1 MKKHFLP
8 YQSSKNITASAGSNH
23 IIFSPLVASASLR
36 LIEARNR
43 NDTLVEYVQAKAM
56 DHLVILY
63 IFCLFTIQSLYTT
76 ESKIVVTEKT
86 ELQKQNKAD
95 KQGFLTSAD
104 SIAENLIAG
113 VFGAKTEKNKDE
125 VVAKKSRNSRI
136 DVLRDNDLE
145 FKPSKQ
151 IPWQPNLN
159 QRSEAAFGFEP
170 LISAHDLNPATI
182 SRGDQRQDKRQDIFL
197 GGPKDIVF
205 VVDPV
210 DTFTSPTTERPRFNP
225 LNILSNIIEGP
236 RRRRRK
242 KKKTQVIKTLLPPQ
256 NNVRPNPTVP
266 QNVAIQTV
274 PQNVPPQ
281 VPQNVPNTV
290 PQNVPNTVPQII
302 PQIVPQTVFI
312 EETTKAPPQQVKSV
326 KKPERIEVTTEIP
339 HIGPNVDSGKVTED

>member
-1 MKKHFLP
+1 
-8 YQSSKNITASAGSNH
+8 
-23 IIFSPLVASASLR
+23 
-36 LIEARNR
+36 
-43 NDTLVEYVQAKAM
+43 M

-63 IFCLFTIQSLYTT
+63 ISCLFTIQSLYTT
-76 ESKIVVTEKT
+76 ESKIVFTEKT

-95 KQGFLTSAD
+95 KQGFLTSAE

-170 LISAHDLNPATI
+170 LISTEDLNPATI

-290 PQNVPNTVPQII
+290 PQNVPNTVPQI
-302 PQIVPQTVFI
+302 VPQTVFI
-312 EETTKAPPQQVKSV
+312 EVTTKAPPQQVKSM
-326 KKPERIEVTTEIP
+326 KKPERIEITTEIP
-339 HIGPNVDSGKVTED
+339 LTSPNVDSGKVTED

>member
-1 MKKHFLP
+1 
-8 YQSSKNITASAGSNH
+8 
-23 IIFSPLVASASLR
+23 
-36 LIEARNR
+36 
-43 NDTLVEYVQAKAM
+43 M

-63 IFCLFTIQSLYTT
+63 ISCLFTIQSLYTT
-76 ESKIVVTEKT
+76 ESKIVFTEKT

-95 KQGFLTSAD
+95 KQGFLTSAE

-170 LISAHDLNPATI
+170 LISTEDLNPATI

-290 PQNVPNTVPQII
+290 PQNVPNTVPQI
-302 PQIVPQTVFI
+302 VPQTVFI
-312 EETTKAPPQQVKSV
+312 EVTTKAPPQQVQSM
-326 KKPERIEVTTEIP
+326 KKPERIEITTEIP
-339 HIGPNVDSGKVTED
+339 LTSPNVDSGKVTED

>member
-1 MKKHFLP
+1 
-8 YQSSKNITASAGSNH
+8 
-23 IIFSPLVASASLR
+23 
-36 LIEARNR
+36 
-43 NDTLVEYVQAKAM
+43 M

-63 IFCLFTIQSLYTT
+63 IFCLFTIQSLHTT

-86 ELQKQNKAD
+86 ELLKQN
-95 KQGFLTSAD
+95 KQGFLTSAE

-125 VVAKKSRNSRI
+125 VIAKKSRNSRI
-136 DVLRDNDLE
+136 DVLQDNDLE

-170 LISAHDLNPATI
+170 LISADDLNPATI
-182 SRGDQRQDKRQDIFL
+182 SRGDTRQDKRQDIFL

-256 NNVRPNPTVP
+256 SNVRPNPT
-266 QNVAIQTV
+266 
-274 PQNVPPQ
+274 

-290 PQNVPNTVPQII
+290 PQNVPNTVPQNV
-302 PQIVPQTVFI
+302 PQIVPQNVPQIVPQNVPQIVPQIVFI
-312 EETTKAPPQQVKSV
+312 EETTKAPTQDVQSV
-326 KKPERIEVTTEIP
+326 KKPERIEVTSEIP
-339 HIGPNVDSGKVTED
+339 HVGPNVDSGKVTED